1 MKSKKDKKPTSDA
14 MKILSADYGKNQRM
28 KKLVSGAYLNAKVA
42 QLIYKARTDAEL
54 TQQQLADLVGTT
66 QPVIARL
73 EDANYSGHS
82 LTMLQKIAAV
92 LNKKIEINLVSTKK
106 AA

>member
-1 MKSKKDKKPTSDA
+1 MKTKKTRKTTSDA
-14 MKILSADYGKNQRM
+14 VKILSAVSGKNQRM
-28 KKLVSGAYLNAKVA
+28 QKLVSGAYVNAKVA
-42 QLIYKARTDAEL
+42 QLIYEARTDAKL
-54 TQQQLADLVGTT
+54 TQRQLADLVGST

-73 EDANYSGHS
+73 EDANYTGHS

-92 LNKKIEINLVSTKK
+92 LNKKIEINLVSAKK